1 MAFRVIPCRCF
12 TPGVCAALCLF
23 AWASPAS
30 CDTLRITSKPPGAS
44 VEMNGVAA
52 GTTPYEKEYPGGY
65 FHRTKTPFGARLEH
79 PLIVRVSLPGYAPQL
94 MAITDGPMNWVDL
107 HGRNH
112 GAYFLVKTNEFHV
125 ILEPA
130 GEGNDGK
137 AGATETTGRGAHD
150 GTEVPAMVLASSRG
164 AVRDS
169 SNAADALAATP
180 DGYGVVTNTSDPD
193 GAEIFVDDKFVGNAT
208 AKLRLAA
215 GDHRVVLKCSDC
227 TTWRRNIQ
235 VLRSSQV
242 NLNADLK
249 SQ

>member
-1 MAFRVIPCRCF
+1 VAVDIQVVPCRCF
-12 TPGVCAALCLF
+12 NPGVCAALCLF
-23 AWASPAS
+23 AWPSPAS
-30 CDTLRITSKPPGAS
+30 GDTLRITSNPPGAT
-44 VEMNGVAA
+44 VEMNGVAE

-65 FHRTKTPFGARLEH
+65 FHKTKTPFGARLEH
-79 PLIVRVSLPGYAPQL
+79 PLVVRVSLAGYAPQL
-94 MAITDGPMNWVDL
+94 IPITDGPMNWVDL

-125 ILEPA
+125 ILEA
-130 GEGNDGK
+130 ADNDGK
-137 AGATETTGRGAHD
+137 TGATETTGRGARD
-150 GTEVPAMVLASSRG
+150 GVEAPGMLLANSRG

-169 SNAADALAATP
+169 SNTPDALGVP
-180 DGYGVVTNTSDPD
+180 DGYGVVTITSDPD

-215 GDHRVVLKCSDC
+215 GDHRIVLKCSDC

-235 VLRSSQV
+235 VLRSSQA

>member
-1 MAFRVIPCRCF
+1 VAFRVIPCRCF

-107 HGRNH
+107 HRRNH
-112 GAYFLVKTNEFHV
+112 GAYFLVKTMQAKATTAR
-125 ILEPA
+125 PA
-130 GEGNDGK
+130 QRKPPG
-137 AGATETTGRGAHD
+137 AGHMTAQKYQPWCWLVR
-150 GTEVPAMVLASSRG
+150 
-164 AVRDS
+164 AVRC
-169 SNAADALAATP
+169 AIRATRLMRWRQLP
-180 DGYGVVTNTSDPD
+180 T
-193 GAEIFVDDKFVGNAT
+193 AT
-208 AKLRLAA
+208 AWLLLLPIRTARKFLWMTNSWAMPQPSC
-215 GDHRVVLKCSDC
+215 D
-227 TTWRRNIQ
+227 WRRAITE
-235 VLRSSQV
+235 LF
-242 NLNADLK
+242 
-249 SQ
+249 

>member
-1 MAFRVIPCRCF
+1 LRGALLVRV
-12 TPGVCAALCLF
+12 
-23 AWASPAS
+23 
-30 CDTLRITSKPPGAS
+30 
-44 VEMNGVAA
+44 GVASKLRHAENYQQASGRIRGNEWRSGGNDPLRKGVSGRILPQNQDALRRSTGTSFDCA
-52 GTTPYEKEYPGGY
+52 GQPAWLRTAVDGDYGWSDELGGPAQ
-65 FHRTKTPFGARLEH
+65 TEPWC
-79 PLIVRVSLPGYAPQL
+79 V
-94 MAITDGPMNWVDL
+94 
-107 HGRNH
+107 
-112 GAYFLVKTNEFHV
+112 FLSQDD
-125 ILEPA
+125 A

-137 AGATETTGRGAHD
+137 AGATEATGRGAHD

-180 DGYGVVTNTSDPD
+180 DGYGVVTITSDPD

-215 GDHRVVLKCSDC
+215 GDHRIVLKCGDC